1 MAKKRHNWPRI
12 ILQWGTLAALFFFL
26 SGLAVKIFPN
36 QQPADPEALCP
47 VGGLQ
52 ALSTFF
58 VRGSLPCS
66 MSSAQILM
74 GIALAAA
81 VILFSKL
88 FCAYLCPVGTVED
101 FLTRVRKA
109 LNIRTEG
116 PKAGSVGDKALRI
129 VKYVLLFY
137 VFYMTIGASELFCKK
152 LDPYYAV
159 ATGFKGEIVL
169 WMSITTVT
177 LVIAGGLF
185 IKRFWC
191 RYICPLGAA
200 SNTLKFWLPLL
211 GLGLLWWVLALCGVK
226 LAWWW
231 LLAAVCLL
239 GYLFEILRGESHLQ
253 TLYVIKD
260 DAACTRCGLCNK
272 ACPYAIDVAGRSGKI
287 TSVDC
292 TLCGECVNA
301 CNLNV
306 LGIGSCAKKAPGR
319 KWMRWLPAIIAVVLV
334 AAGLVLRSSFELPTI
349 DEKWDVPEGVT
360 LSTVKIENL
369 KSVKCYG
376 SSMAFKARME
386 KVRGV
391 HGVKT
396 YVGSHTVVIS
406 YDPSKTTAEKIQEE
420 VFVPSHFRVWSPDP
434 EKLKEL
440 KILTIRT
447 EKMYDKLDLNYLG
460 LQFRQT
466 GRGIFGVESE
476 YNCPLIVHVYVSP
489 NEEFDEAWFK
499 EIVNKKVLQ
508 MPVHGGGVKETP
520 VDFEFVRM
528 EKGESYIGI
537 DEYLHRMFDP
547 FSAEFSGRYPQGDS
561 TVVRKRTEVYEGKPQ
576 FIYEIADQNY
586 EKPIIKRGL
595 PFLSNH
601 LSKEEGVIGVYL
613 TLNKALKP
621 CIQVRFAAPMT
632 ADRIWELMTM
642 PKWTIT
648 YKVDDVREEDPR
660 LKFDEPGICYPY
672 EK

>member
-1 MAKKRHNWPRI
+1 MAHKKHNWPRI
-12 ILQWGTLAALFFFL
+12 ILQWGILAALVFFL
-26 SGLAVKIFPN
+26 SGLAVKLFPSME
-36 QQPADPEALCP
+36 PADPEALCP
-47 VGGLQ
+47 FGGLE
-52 ALSTFF
+52 ALSTYAM
-58 VRGSLPCS
+58 RGSLPCS

-74 GIALAAA
+74 GLALALA
-81 VILFSKL
+81 VVLFSKL
-88 FCAYLCPVGTVED
+88 FCAYVCPVGTVED
-101 FLTRVRKA
+101 LFIKLRKP
-109 LNIRTEG
+109 LHIRTAS
-116 PKAGSVGDKALRI
+116 PRRGSVADALLRL
-129 VKYVLLFY
+129 VKYALLFWI
-137 VFYMTIGASELFCKK
+137 FYMTMSASELFCKK

-169 WMSITTVT
+169 WMSLTALA
-177 LVIAGGLF
+177 LVLLGGLF

-191 RYICPLGAA
+191 KYICPLGAA
-200 SNTLKFWLPLL
+200 SNTLKFWLPLV
-211 GLGLLWWVLALCGVK
+211 GVGILWWFLGVVGLK
-226 LAWWW
+226 LHWAW
-231 LLAAVCLL
+231 LLGAVCLC
-239 GYLFEILRGESHLQ
+239 GYLFEVIKGESNLQ
-253 TLYVIKD
+253 TLYVVKNEG
-260 DAACTRCGLCNK
+260 ACTGCGLCNN
-272 ACPYAIDVAGRSGKI
+272 ACPYSIDVASRTGKI

-292 TLCGECVNA
+292 TLCGECMT
-301 CNLNV
+301 
-306 LGIGSCAKKAPGR
+306 SCGKDALSFSFTKKPS
-319 KWMRWLPAIIAVVLV
+319 KCLRWLPALIAVVLI
-334 AAGLVLRSSFELPTI
+334 ALGLVFRGNFELPTI
-349 DEKWDVPEGVT
+349 DETWDVPEGVR
-360 LSTVKIENL
+360 LETVKIENL

-376 SSMAFKARME
+376 SSMAFKARMQ

-406 YDPSKTTAEKIQEE
+406 YNPTKTTADKVQEE

-434 EKLKEL
+434 EKLSQL
-440 KILTIRT
+440 KRLTIRT

-466 GRGIFGVESE
+466 GRSIFGVESE
-476 YNCPLIVHVYVSP
+476 YNCPLIVHVYVAP
-489 NEEFDEAWFK
+489 DENLDEEWFR

-528 EKGESYIGI
+528 EKEESLVDIST
-537 DEYLHRMFDP
+537 YLHNMFDP
-547 FSAEFSGRYPQGDS
+547 FTAEFNGRYPSGD
-561 TVVRKRTEVYEGKPQ
+561 TTAVMKRTEVYAGKPQ
-576 FIYEIADQNY
+576 FIYEIANQNY

-621 CIQVRFAAPMT
+621 CIQVRFAAPMS
-632 ADRIWELMTM
+632 ADRVWELMTM

-660 LKFDEPGICYPY
+660 MKFDEPGICYPY
-672 EK
+672 EEK

>member
-1 MAKKRHNWPRI
+1 MAKHTRNWPRI
-12 ILQWGTLAALFFFL
+12 VLQWCVMAALVFFL
-26 SGLAVKIFPN
+26 SGLAVKLIPG
-36 QQPADPEALCP
+36 QEPADPEALCP

-52 ALSTFF
+52 AFATFLAQ
-58 VRGSLPCS
+58 GSLPCS

-74 GIALAAA
+74 GFALAAA

-88 FCAYLCPVGTVED
+88 FCAYLCPVGTIED
-101 FLTRVRKA
+101 LLAKARKP
-109 LNIRTEG
+109 LGIKWEG
-116 PKAGSVGDKALRI
+116 PRAGSIADKVLRI
-129 VKYVLLFY
+129 LKYLLLFWI
-137 VFYMTIGASELFCKK
+137 FYMTVSASELFCKK
-152 LDPYYAV
+152 LDPYYAA

-169 WMSITTVT
+169 WMSIVTLT
-177 LVIAGGLF
+177 LVIAGGLLV
-185 IKRFWC
+185 KRFWC

-211 GLGLLWWVLALCGVK
+211 GTCLLWWILGACG
-226 LAWWW
+226 LHLSWAW
-231 LLAAVCLL
+231 LLGGICLL
-239 GYLFEILRGESHLQ
+239 GYLMEILVAESHLQ
-253 TLYVIKD
+253 TLYVVKND
-260 DAACTRCGLCNK
+260 DACTHCGLCNR
-272 ACPYAIDVAGRSGKI
+272 ACPYAIDVAGRSAKI

-292 TLCGECVNA
+292 TLCGECVHTCSTGA
-301 CNLNV
+301 
-306 LGIGSCAKKAPGR
+306 LGIGICKGKPAKKR
-319 KWMRWLPAIIAVVLV
+319 FTRWIPAIIAVLLV
-334 AAGLVLRSSFELPTI
+334 SIGLVFRGSFELPTI
-349 DEKWDVPEGVT
+349 DEKWDVPEGVEMQ
-360 LSTVKIENL
+360 TVKIENL

-376 SSMAFKARME
+376 SSMAFKARMQ

-396 YVGSHTVVIS
+396 FVGSHTVVIS
-406 YDPSKTTAEKIQEE
+406 YDPTKTDEEKIRTE

-434 EKLKEL
+434 AKLQEL

-466 GRGIFGVESE
+466 GKSIFGVESE
-476 YNCPLIVHVYVSP
+476 YNCPLIVHVYVAP
-489 NEEFDEAWFK
+489 DEQLDEEWFR
-499 EIVNKKVLQ
+499 EIVEKKVLA

-528 EKGESYIGI
+528 EKGEGRIGI

-547 FSAEFSGRYPQGDS
+547 FKAEFNGRYPSGDS
-561 TVVRKRTEVYEGKPQ
+561 TAVLKRVDVYAGKPQ
-576 FIYEIADQNY
+576 FIYEVANQNY
-586 EKPIIKRGL
+586 EKPIIKRAL

-648 YKVDDVREEDPR
+648 YKVDDVREENAR
-660 LKFDEPGICYPY
+660 LKFEEPGICYAY
-672 EK
+672 EE

>member
-12 ILQWGTLAALFFFL
+12 ILQWGTLAALVFFL

-58 VRGSLPCS
+58 VKGSLPCS

-74 GIALAAA
+74 GLALAAA

-137 VFYMTIGASELFCKK
+137 VFYMTVGASELFCKK

-185 IKRFWC
+185 VKRFWC

-211 GLGLLWWVLALCGVK
+211 GLGLLWWLMGVCGVK

-239 GYLFEILRGESHLQ
+239 GYLFEIFVRESHLQ
-253 TLYVIKD
+253 TLYVVKND
-260 DAACTRCGLCNK
+260 DVCTHCGLCNK
-272 ACPYAIDVAGRSGKI
+272 ACPYAIDVAGRRGKI

-306 LGIGSCAKKAPGR
+306 LGIGASAKKAPGR
-319 KWMRWLPAIIAVVLV
+319 KWMRWLPAAIAVLLV
-334 AAGLVLRSSFELPTI
+334 AAGLIFRSSFELPTI
-349 DEKWDVPEGVT
+349 DEKWDVPEGVA

-396 YVGSHTVVIS
+396 FVGSHSVVIS
-406 YDPSKTTAEKIQEE
+406 YDPSKTTA
-420 VFVPSHFRVWSPDP
+420 
-434 EKLKEL
+434 
-440 KILTIRT
+440 
-447 EKMYDKLDLNYLG
+447 
-460 LQFRQT
+460 
-466 GRGIFGVESE
+466 
-476 YNCPLIVHVYVSP
+476 
-489 NEEFDEAWFK
+489 
-499 EIVNKKVLQ
+499 
-508 MPVHGGGVKETP
+508 
-520 VDFEFVRM
+520 
-528 EKGESYIGI
+528 
-537 DEYLHRMFDP
+537 
-547 FSAEFSGRYPQGDS
+547 
-561 TVVRKRTEVYEGKPQ
+561 
-576 FIYEIADQNY
+576 
-586 EKPIIKRGL
+586 
-595 PFLSNH
+595 
-601 LSKEEGVIGVYL
+601 
-613 TLNKALKP
+613 
-621 CIQVRFAAPMT
+621 
-632 ADRIWELMTM
+632 
-642 PKWTIT
+642 
-648 YKVDDVREEDPR
+648 
-660 LKFDEPGICYPY
+660 
-672 EK
+672 